1 MYRPEVSLVRLVIVR
16 LKEYGGGLE
25 QGLLNVNLA
34 SPLVMS
40 VPFNCHCIITG
51 QGFEST
57 TALRVRSAVKSVW
70 TRRVPSSLSE
80 VAIGLVETSDSNTGG
95 PA

>member
-1 MYRPEVSLVRLVIVR
+1 MYRPEVSLVRLAIVR

-25 QGLLNVNLA
+25 QGLLKVNLA

-40 VPFNCHCIITG
+40 VPLNCHRIISG

-57 TALRVRSAVKSVW
+57 TAVMVRSAVKGGW
-70 TRRVPSSLSE
+70 TRRVPSSLSK